1 MTDPNSP
8 VNVPPGTIPPGLAP
22 PMTAYLEHMVQR
34 GRAFTARSTGQAL
47 EQFQA
52 WAISASI
59 EPLMATAENLAA
71 YQSWLV
77 TAYRSPSGRP
87 LAKTTC
93 STRLA
98 QIKAW
103 YRWCHRRELICID
116 PSRRLGI
123 RVPRSR
129 VVVREHLTLQEATAL
144 VQTQA
149 AAVNGAS
156 TGTHT
161 HAEAVR
167 NLAAI
172 CLALTTGRR
181 IGGMTTLRVADID
194 IGRQELRVEREKG
207 STGRVLPV
215 AGWAIDVIALYLRDA
230 RPLLTRGHDAPWL
243 FLNATADGPITRDAL
258 GWTLERLVVRTKS
271 ENPDLL
277 DLLRK
282 TITWHSLRVSFATL
296 LFSHGCD
303 IRSVNELM
311 LHRWLSTTA
320 RYTPVPV
327 EDLRQVFRVAHPRP

>member
-1 MTDPNSP
+1 MTDASTPS
-8 VNVPPGTIPPGLAP
+8 GTIPPDLAP
-22 PMTAYLEHMVQR
+22 AMTAYLEHVIQR
-34 GRAFTARSTGQAL
+34 GRVLTARSTGQAL
-47 EQFQA
+47 EQFQT
-52 WAISASI
+52 WAKGAGID
-59 EPLMATAENLAA
+59 PLMATAENLAA

-77 TAYRSPSGRP
+77 TAYRSPSGRA
-87 LAKTTC
+87 LAKATC

-103 YRWCHRRELICID
+103 YRWCHRREMICID
-116 PSRRLGI
+116 PSRHLGI

-149 AAVNGAS
+149 AAVNAAK

-161 HAEAVR
+161 HAEAIR

-181 IGGMTTLRVADID
+181 IGGMTTLRVSDID

-243 FLNATADGPITRDAL
+243 FLNGAGDAPISRDAL
-258 GWTLERLVVRTKS
+258 GWMLESLAVRTGIK
-271 ENPDLL
+271 NPDLT
-277 DLLRK
+277 DLLGK

-327 EDLRQVFRVAHPRP
+327 EDLRQVFRIAHPRP